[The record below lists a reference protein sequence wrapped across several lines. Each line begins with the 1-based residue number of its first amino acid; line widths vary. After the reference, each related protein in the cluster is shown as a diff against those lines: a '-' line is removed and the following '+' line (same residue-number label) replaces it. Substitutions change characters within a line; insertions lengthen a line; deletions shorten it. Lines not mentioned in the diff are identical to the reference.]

1 MMIAAAQAPLV
12 GQSVFCHRVGRHEG
26 FFGVI
31 TKVVTPANG
40 KRFVIV
46 RDDKDRSHYREVG
59 EFKPA

>member
-12 GQSVFCHRVGRHEG
+12 GQAVFCHRVGRHAG

-31 TKVVTPANG
+31 AKVVTPAKG

-46 RDDKDRSHYREVG
+46 RDDANRSHYREIG